1 MSAASRTGWNLLMG
15 ITVLFMLGPV
25 MLVVLFSFA
34 SNQLLGF
41 PLGDL
46 TLDWYRELWVDD
58 EFRRAFWNSLKVAG
72 PVCLISTLVG
82 SAAAFA
88 IARLRGIWPG
98 LATNLLCLPLMLP
111 PLVLAIALLSF
122 YTQVAGIPLG
132 LATVIA
138 SQLVVTQPLVVLVV
152 AARMAR
158 FDYTLIDSA
167 RDLGADA
174 FTIFAKVTF
183 PIVRSAVIG
192 AALMAASIS
201 LDDFILTFFTI
212 GTGNT
217 LPTFIWSKIR
227 TTLDPS
233 INAVGTII
241 LLLTMISAA
250 LAMWVSRYRG

>member
-1 MSAASRTGWNLLMG
+1 MSAASRTGWHLLLAV
-15 ITVLFMLGPV
+15 TVIFMVTPIV
-25 MLVVLFSFA
+25 LVVLFSFA
-34 SNQLLGF
+34 SNQLLNF
-41 PLGDL
+41 PLGGL
-46 TLDWYRELWVDD
+46 TLDWYRGLWDDD

-72 PVCLISTLVG
+72 PVCLISTLIG

-98 LATNLLCLPLMLP
+98 VATQLLCLPLMLP

-122 YTQVAGIPLG
+122 YTQVAKVPLG

-167 RDLGADA
+167 RDLGAGPFA
-174 FTIFAKVTF
+174 IFRKVTF

-233 INAVGTII
+233 INAVGSII
-241 LLLTMISAA
+241 LLLTMLSAA
-250 LAMWVSRYRG
+250 IAMWVSRYRG